1 MLDIM
6 LPFYGRDDH
15 FRAAVE
21 SVLTQ
26 ADDRWRLVIIDD
38 ANPDTAPGAWAR
50 SISDPRVEYIRHS
63 ENHGINPT
71 FQECLERSTAEWV
84 TVFGC
89 DDIMESGYVQRVL
102 DLADQYPS
110 AGFIHPGADVID
122 SDGRPVRTLVDTA
135 KSMYRPRGPRPTTLS
150 GENLAVSITRGN
162 WMNFPALAWHGPTVR
177 SIGFR
182 PDFDVVQDLALALD
196 VCRAGR
202 GLVLDDEVVFHYR
215 RHAASVSSWRAVDGS
230 RFAEERRF
238 FLEEAA
244 LFDEQGWHQAARAA
258 RTHLSSRINALTR
271 VPAALRVG
279 DRAGAGSLIRHASGR

>member
-1 MLDIM
+1 M

-15 FRAAVE
+15 FRAAVQ

-26 ADDRWRLVIIDD
+26 DDDRWRLVIIDD

-63 ENHGINPT
+63 ENLGINAT

-89 DDIMESGYVQRVL
+89 DDIMESGYVQRIL
-102 DLADQYPS
+102 NLAKKYPS

-135 KSMYRPRGPRPTTLS
+135 KSMYRPGGPRPTTLC
-150 GENLAVSITRGN
+150 GESLAVSITRGN

-177 SIGFR
+177 AIGFR

-230 RFAEERRF
+230 RFSEERRF

-244 LFDEQGWHQAARAA
+244 VFDEQGWHRAARAA

-279 DRAGAGSLIRHASGR
+279 DRAGAGTLIRHASGR